1 MVSGHL
7 QEKNNY
13 YYAVL
18 TYKDANGKRHQPW
31 INTGFTVKGNKKKA
45 EKRLFEIRKD
55 FIIPQVVTKDGGEF
69 SSDMLYADYLLAW
82 FEVHK
87 MQIQPTTIAGYEYAI
102 KKHIEPYFRKKK
114 ITLGELKAKDIR
126 QFNVSEKAKGLAGST
141 LVRQHAIIRN
151 SLKNAFWLDLV
162 PCIEVDKIDRPKKEK
177 YLAEHYSL
185 EELEKLFEL
194 TKDHRLA
201 LLIQMTAFYGFR
213 REEVVGLKWDA
224 IDFENNVVTV
234 QHTVTEATID
244 GVRQL
249 IQADRAKTQS
259 SVRSLPLVG
268 QFREKLLALKEQQ
281 ERNKKVCGNCYDTT
295 FEGYV
300 FVNEMG
306 KLYMPGYVSS
316 TFGKLLENSGLKRI
330 RFHDLRHSC
339 ASLML
344 NQGVPLK
351 QIQEWLGHSDIGTT
365 SNIYAHLES
374 ASKVKSAGV
383 LDNVLKIPKG
393 AKIGW

>member
-1 MVSGHL
+1 LVAGHL
-7 QEKNNY
+7 QEKRNY

-18 TYKDANGKRHQPW
+18 TYYDADGNRHQPW

-45 EKRLFEIRKD
+45 EAKLNELRKE
-55 FIIPQVVTKDGGEF
+55 FVIPQVVTKNGAEF
-69 SSDMLYADYLLAW
+69 SPQMLYADYLLKW
-82 FEVHK
+82 FEMHK

-102 KKHIEPYFRKKK
+102 MKHIEPYFRKKK
-114 ITLGELKAKDIR
+114 ITLGGLKAKDI
-126 QFNVSEKAKGLAGST
+126 QEFHMVEKQKKLAGST

-151 SLKNAFWLDLV
+151 SLKNAFRLDLV
-162 PCIEVDKIDRPKKEK
+162 PCIEADKIDRPKKEK

-213 REEVVGLKWDA
+213 REEVIGLKWDA

-244 GVRQL
+244 GVKQL
-249 IQADRAKTQS
+249 IQQDRAKTQS
-259 SVRSLPLVG
+259 SVRSLPLVS

-281 ERNKKVCGNCYDTT
+281 KRNREVCGNCYDHTYD
-295 FEGYV
+295 GYI

-306 KLYMPGYVSS
+306 KLYKPNYVSS
-316 TFGKLLENSGLKRI
+316 TFGKMLEDTELKHI

-339 ASLML
+339 ASLMI

-374 ASKVKSAGV
+374 ASKVKSAST
-383 LDNVLKIPKG
+383 LDSVLKMPENV
-393 AKIGW
+393 KIGW